1 MQGEFW
7 SLGINP
13 TKAKHHKWFLRFTAK
28 YSNLIISLDISSNFV
43 HASHFYKLQTIN
55 IHYIP
60 QEWFLSNN
68 SNLSIPKKSNAHPNC
83 YINSLNWI
91 MPIKTTSSLRLPVIP
106 IKVTSLST
114 CSRNQNRV
122 CYDKVQ
128 PYQPQTRQFRSFPE
142 NQSLN
147 FHSSLSSYDQKIRR
161 KGAANFNIHLI
172 YH

>member
-1 MQGEFW
+1 MISEIHRQIFKPNNQ
-7 SLGINP
+7 LG
-13 TKAKHHKWFLRFTAK
+13 HKFQFCACIT
-28 YSNLIISLDISSNFV
+28 F
-43 HASHFYKLQTIN
+43 LQTSN
-55 IHYIP
+55 HKYP
-60 QEWFLSNN
+60 LYPSRRFLSNN
-68 SNLSIPKKSNAHPNC
+68 SNLSIQKKSNAHPNC

-91 MPIKTTSSLRLPVIP
+91 MPIKPTSSLRLPVIS

-128 PYQPQTRQFRSFPE
+128 RYQPQTRQLRSFPE